1 MSGISDFTKIQNL
14 NKDDN
19 SAKDYVA
26 ATPLQRLIAGIIN
39 ILLFFIPANIIFIV
53 FHTNSAKAIFF
64 IPVVCIT
71 LACIIFLMILPFW
84 QCFWMWKRG
93 QSIGEKIMGIKVIR
107 LDNRSPDFWNN
118 VIKREFIYYI
128 YMYILARSCFYSQ
141 GLQDVFFYICLM
153 FMPPDLFFSVETAR
167 LVPVLLLI
175 DIFNLMCLYRL
186 FSNKF
191 LSVTL
196 QDKLAKTRVVQ
207 NVSNNKLII

>member
-1 MSGISDFTKIQNL
+1 MSVRDFTKIQNL

-19 SAKDYVA
+19 TAQDYVA
-26 ATPLQRLIAGIIN
+26 ATPLKRLIAGIIN
-39 ILLFFIPANIIFIV
+39 ILLFFIPANVVYIF
-53 FHTNSAKAIFF
+53 FHTKYIKAIFA
-64 IPVVCIT
+64 IPFVCLT
-71 LACIIFLMILPFW
+71 LASIIFLMILPFW

-93 QSIGEKIMGIKVIR
+93 QSIGKKIMGIKVIR

-153 FMPPDLFFSVETAR
+153 FMPPNLFFSVETAP
-167 LVPVLLLI
+167 LVPLLLLI

-191 LSVTL
+191 LFVTL

>member
-1 MSGISDFTKIQNL
+1 MSVRDFTKIQNL

-19 SAKDYVA
+19 TAQDYVA
-26 ATPLQRLIAGIIN
+26 ATPLKRLIAGIIN
-39 ILLFFIPANIIFIV
+39 ILLFFIPANVVYIF
-53 FHTNSAKAIFF
+53 FHTKYIKAIFA
-64 IPVVCIT
+64 IPFVCLT
-71 LACIIFLMILPFW
+71 LASIIFLMILPFW

-93 QSIGEKIMGIKVIR
+93 QSIGKKIMGIKVIR

>member
-1 MSGISDFTKIQNL
+1 MSVRDFTKIQNL

-19 SAKDYVA
+19 TAQDYVA
-26 ATPLQRLIAGIIN
+26 ATPLKRLIAGIIN
-39 ILLFFIPANIIFIV
+39 ILLFFIPANVVYIF
-53 FHTNSAKAIFF
+53 FHTKYIKAIFA
-64 IPVVCIT
+64 IPFVCLT
-71 LACIIFLMILPFW
+71 LASIIFLMILPFW

-93 QSIGEKIMGIKVIR
+93 QSIGKKIMGIKVIR

-175 DIFNLMCLYRL
+175 VIFNLMCLYRL

>member
-1 MSGISDFTKIQNL
+1 MSVRDFTKIQNL
-14 NKDDN
+14 NKDGN
-19 SAKDYVA
+19 TAQDYVA
-26 ATPLQRLIAGIIN
+26 ATPLKRLIAGIIN
-39 ILLFFIPANIIFIV
+39 ILLFFIPANVVYIF
-53 FHTNSAKAIFF
+53 FHTKYIKAIFA
-64 IPVVCIT
+64 IPFVCLT
-71 LACIIFLMILPFW
+71 LASIIFLMILPFW

-93 QSIGEKIMGIKVIR
+93 QSIGKKIMGIKVIR

-153 FMPPDLFFSVETAR
+153 FMPPDLFFSVETAP
-167 LVPVLLLI
+167 LVPLLLLI

>member
-1 MSGISDFTKIQNL
+1 MSVRDFTKIQNL
-14 NKDDN
+14 NKDGN
-19 SAKDYVA
+19 TAQDYVA
-26 ATPLQRLIAGIIN
+26 ATPLKRLIAGIIN
-39 ILLFFIPANIIFIV
+39 ILLFFIPANVVYIF
-53 FHTNSAKAIFF
+53 FHTKYIKAIFA
-64 IPVVCIT
+64 IPFVCLT
-71 LACIIFLMILPFW
+71 LASIIFLMILPFW

-93 QSIGEKIMGIKVIR
+93 QSIGKKIMGIKVIR

-175 DIFNLMCLYRL
+175 DIFNLMCLYLL

>member
-1 MSGISDFTKIQNL
+1 MSVRDFTKIQNL

-19 SAKDYVA
+19 TAQDYVA

-39 ILLFFIPANIIFIV
+39 ILLFFIPANVVYIF
-53 FHTNSAKAIFF
+53 FHTKYIKAIFA
-64 IPVVCIT
+64 IPFVCLT
-71 LACIIFLMILPFW
+71 LASIIFLMILPFW

-93 QSIGEKIMGIKVIR
+93 QSIGKKIMGIKVIR
-107 LDNRSPDFWNN
+107 LDNRSPDFWTN

>member
-1 MSGISDFTKIQNL
+1 MSVISDFTKIQNL

-84 QCFWMWKRG
+84 QCYWMRTRG
-93 QSIGEKIMGIKVIR
+93 QSIGKKIMGIKVIR
-107 LDNRSPDFWNN
+107 LDNRLPDFWTN

-128 YMYILARSCFYSQ
+128 YMYILTISNFYLP
-141 GLQDVFFYICLM
+141 GLQDEFFYICLM
-153 FMPPDLFFSVETAR
+153 FMPTNLFLSVKT
-167 LVPVLLLI
+167 VPLIPVILMI

-207 NVSNNKLII
+207 NVSK

>member
-1 MSGISDFTKIQNL
+1 MSVRDFTKIQNL

-19 SAKDYVA
+19 TAQDYVA
-26 ATPLQRLIAGIIN
+26 ATPLKRLIAGIIN
-39 ILLFFIPANIIFIV
+39 ILLFFIPANVVYIF
-53 FHTNSAKAIFF
+53 FHTKYIKAIFAIPF
-64 IPVVCIT
+64 ICLT
-71 LACIIFLMILPFW
+71 LASIIFLMILPFW

-93 QSIGEKIMGIKVIR
+93 QSIGKKIMGIKVIR

-153 FMPPDLFFSVETAR
+153 FMPPDLFFSVETAP
-167 LVPVLLLI
+167 LVPLLLLI

-191 LSVTL
+191 LSITL

>member
-1 MSGISDFTKIQNL
+1 MSVRDFTKIQNL
-14 NKDDN
+14 NKDGN
-19 SAKDYVA
+19 TAQDYVA
-26 ATPLQRLIAGIIN
+26 ATPLKRLIAGIIN
-39 ILLFFIPANIIFIV
+39 ILLFFIPANVVYIF
-53 FHTNSAKAIFF
+53 FHTKYIKAIFA
-64 IPVVCIT
+64 IPFVCLT
-71 LACIIFLMILPFW
+71 LASIIFLMILPFW

-93 QSIGEKIMGIKVIR
+93 QSIGKKIMGIKVIR

-153 FMPPDLFFSVETAR
+153 FMPPNLFFSVETAP
-167 LVPVLLLI
+167 LVPLLLLI

-191 LSVTL
+191 LFVTL
-196 QDKLAKTRVVQ
+196 QDKLAKTRVAQ